1 MSDEKDKIKIT
12 IPEYSGEEF
21 ASDATPSNESAAPV
35 EELKKAEKILTDN
48 DEIAAFNKEV
58 LGELDPPLVVH
69 KKSDTSYDNNN
80 NSVLEMNDTHIDDTK
95 PTLTRHRFKK
105 ENKKNGKAAV
115 AVIFIAVIIVAVFAA
130 LYFTGNVSLSGS
142 KKNNSQSSSQTSE
155 STTSLQQKYAGT
167 IVVKGMYI
175 FVDGTEVDGIQGLT
189 EALKYID
196 KSTTAYEIIIEGT
209 QNSYES
215 SYYNSDILSCLTELG
230 FYGDDTKVEHVDST
244 GLMSE
249 EEIEKSSVQASS
261 EQAAQSQSQSQS
273 QTQSQQQ
280 TQNAQ

>member
-1 MSDEKDKIKIT
+1 MSDENEKVKIT

-21 ASDATPSNESAAPV
+21 APDAPASTESAVPT
-35 EELKKAEKILTDN
+35 EEIKKAEKILTDN

-69 KKSDTSYDNNN
+69 KKSDSSYGNNN
-80 NSVLEMNDTHIDDTK
+80 NSVIEMNDTHIDDTK

-105 ENKKNGKAAV
+105 ENKKKGKGAV
-115 AVIFIAVIIVAVFAA
+115 AVIFIAVVIVAVFAA
-130 LYFTGNVSLSGS
+130 LYFTGNISL
-142 KKNNSQSSSQTSE
+142 NNNKSDTQKTSQTSE

-175 FVDGTEVDGIQGLT
+175 FVDGEEVDGIQGLT
-189 EALKYID
+189 EALRYVD

-215 SYYNSDILSCLTELG
+215 SYYNSDILSCLTQLG
-230 FYGDDTKVEHVDST
+230 FYGDNTKVEHIDST
-244 GLMSE
+244 GLMSK
-249 EEIEKSSVQASS
+249 EEIERSSVQASS
-261 EQAAQSQSQSQS
+261 EQAAQQSQSQS
-273 QTQSQQQ
+273 QTQQQ

>member
-21 ASDATPSNESAAPV
+21 APDAAPSNELAAPV
-35 EELKKAEKILTDN
+35 EEIKKAEKILTDN

-58 LGELDPPLVVH
+58 LGELEPPLVVH

-80 NSVLEMNDTHIDDTK
+80 NSVLEMNDTHIDDNK

-105 ENKKNGKAAV
+105 DDKKKGKGV
-115 AVIFIAVIIVAVFAA
+115 VVVIFIAVVVVAVFAA
-130 LYFTGNVSLSGS
+130 LYFTGNIPLNNS
-142 KKNNSQSSSQTSE
+142 KSNSQSSSQTSE
-155 STTSLQQKYAGT
+155 TTTSLQQKYAGT

-189 EALKYID
+189 ESLKYLD
-196 KSTTAYEIIIEGT
+196 KSTTAYKIIIEGT

-215 SYYNSDILSCLTELG
+215 SYYNSDILGCLTQLG

-244 GLMSE
+244 GLMSKD
-249 EEIEKSSVQASS
+249 EIEKSSAQASS
-261 EQAAQSQSQSQS
+261 EQAMQS
-273 QTQSQQQ
+273 QSQQQ

>member
-12 IPEYSGEEF
+12 TPEYSGEEF
-21 ASDATPSNESAAPV
+21 TPDAAPSNEPAAPV
-35 EELKKAEKILTDN
+35 EEIKKAEKILTDN
-48 DEIAAFNKEV
+48 DEIAAFNKEI
-58 LGELDPPLVVH
+58 LGELEPPLVVH

-80 NSVLEMNDTHIDDTK
+80 NSVIEMNDTHIDDTK

-105 ENKKNGKAAV
+105 DNKKNGKSAV
-115 AVIFIAVIIVAVFAA
+115 IVIFIAVVIVAVFAA
-130 LYFTGNVSLSGS
+130 LYFTGNISL
-142 KKNNSQSSSQTSE
+142 NNSKSNPQSSSQTSE
-155 STTSLQQKYAGT
+155 TTTSLQQKYAGT

-189 EALKYID
+189 EALKYLD

-215 SYYNSDILSCLTELG
+215 SYYNSDILSCLTQLG

-244 GLMSE
+244 GLMSKD
-249 EEIEKSSVQASS
+249 EIEKSSAQASS
-261 EQAAQSQSQSQS
+261 EQAAQSQTQSQS
-273 QTQSQQQ
+273 QQQS
-280 TQNAQ
+280 QNAQ

>member
-21 ASDATPSNESAAPV
+21 APDAAPSNEPAAPV
-35 EELKKAEKILTDN
+35 EEIKKAEKILTDN

-58 LGELDPPLVVH
+58 LGELEPPLVVH

-105 ENKKNGKAAV
+105 DDKKKGKGAV
-115 AVIFIAVIIVAVFAA
+115 AVIFIAVVVVAVFAA
-130 LYFTGNVSLSGS
+130 LYFTGNIPLNNS
-142 KKNNSQSSSQTSE
+142 KSNSQSSSQTSE
-155 STTSLQQKYAGT
+155 TTTSLQQKYAGT

-189 EALKYID
+189 ESLKYLD

-215 SYYNSDILSCLTELG
+215 SYYNSDILGCLTQLG

-244 GLMSE
+244 GLMSKD
-249 EEIEKSSVQASS
+249 EIEKSSAQASS
-261 EQAAQSQSQSQS
+261 EQAMQSQSQSQS
-273 QTQSQQQ
+273 QQ
-280 TQNAQ
+280 

>member
-12 IPEYSGEEF
+12 TPEYSGEEF
-21 ASDATPSNESAAPV
+21 APDAGSANEPAAPV
-35 EELKKAEKILTDN
+35 EEIKKAEKILTDN

-105 ENKKNGKAAV
+105 ENKKKGKGAV
-115 AVIFIAVIIVAVFAA
+115 VVIFIAVVIVAVFAA
-130 LYFTGNVSLSGS
+130 LYFTGNISLSGN
-142 KKNNSQSSSQTSE
+142 KGNTQSSSQTSE
-155 STTSLQQKYAGT
+155 TTTSLQQKYTGT

-189 EALKYID
+189 ESLKYLD

-215 SYYNSDILSCLTELG
+215 SYYNSDILGCLTQLG
-230 FYGDDTKVEHVDST
+230 FYGDDTKVEHVEST
-244 GLMSE
+244 GLMSK
-249 EEIEKSSVQASS
+249 EEIEKSSAQASS
-261 EQAAQSQSQSQS
+261 EQAAQQSQS

-280 TQNAQ
+280 TQNVQ

>member
-21 ASDATPSNESAAPV
+21 APDAAPSNEPAAPV
-35 EELKKAEKILTDN
+35 EEIKKAEKILTDN

-58 LGELDPPLVVH
+58 LGELEPPLVVH

-105 ENKKNGKAAV
+105 DDKKKGKGAV
-115 AVIFIAVIIVAVFAA
+115 VVIFIAVVVVAVFAA
-130 LYFTGNVSLSGS
+130 LYFTGNIPLNNS
-142 KKNNSQSSSQTSE
+142 KSNSQSSSQTSE
-155 STTSLQQKYAGT
+155 TTTSLQQKYAGT

-175 FVDGTEVDGIQGLT
+175 FVDGIQGLT
-189 EALKYID
+189 ESLKYLD

-215 SYYNSDILSCLTELG
+215 SYYNSDILGCLTQLG
-230 FYGDDTKVEHVDST
+230 FYGDDTKVEHVEST
-244 GLMSE
+244 GLMSKD
-249 EEIEKSSVQASS
+249 EIEKSSAQASS
-261 EQAAQSQSQSQS
+261 EQAMQS
-273 QTQSQQQ
+273 QSQQQ

>member
-21 ASDATPSNESAAPV
+21 APVAAPSNEPAAPV
-35 EELKKAEKILTDN
+35 EEIKKAEKILTDN

-58 LGELDPPLVVH
+58 LGELEPPLVVH

-80 NSVLEMNDTHIDDTK
+80 NSVLEMNDTHIDDNK

-105 ENKKNGKAAV
+105 DDKKKGKGV
-115 AVIFIAVIIVAVFAA
+115 VVVIFIAVVVVAVFAA
-130 LYFTGNVSLSGS
+130 LYFTGNIPLNNS
-142 KKNNSQSSSQTSE
+142 KSNSQSSSQTSDT
-155 STTSLQQKYAGT
+155 TTSLQQKYAGT

-189 EALKYID
+189 ESLKYLD
-196 KSTTAYEIIIEGT
+196 KSTTAYKIIIEGT

-215 SYYNSDILSCLTELG
+215 SYYNSDILGCLTQLG

-244 GLMSE
+244 GLMSKD
-249 EEIEKSSVQASS
+249 EIEKSSAQASS
-261 EQAAQSQSQSQS
+261 EQAMQS
-273 QTQSQQQ
+273 QSQQQ

>member
-12 IPEYSGEEF
+12 TPEYSGEEF
-21 ASDATPSNESAAPV
+21 TPDAAPSNEPAAPV
-35 EELKKAEKILTDN
+35 EEIKKAEKILTDN
-48 DEIAAFNKEV
+48 DEIAAFNKEI
-58 LGELDPPLVVH
+58 LGELEPPLVVH

-105 ENKKNGKAAV
+105 DNKKNGKSAV
-115 AVIFIAVIIVAVFAA
+115 IVIFIAVVIVAVFAA
-130 LYFTGNVSLSGS
+130 LYFTGNISL
-142 KKNNSQSSSQTSE
+142 NNSKSNPQSSSQTSE
-155 STTSLQQKYAGT
+155 TTTSLQQKYAGT

-189 EALKYID
+189 EALKYLD

-215 SYYNSDILSCLTELG
+215 SYYNSDILSCLTQLG

-244 GLMSE
+244 GLMSKD
-249 EEIEKSSVQASS
+249 EIEKSSAQASS
-261 EQAAQSQSQSQS
+261 EQAAQSQTQSQS
-273 QTQSQQQ
+273 QQQS
-280 TQNAQ
+280 QNAQ

>member
-12 IPEYSGEEF
+12 TPEYSGEEF
-21 ASDATPSNESAAPV
+21 APDAVSEPAAPV
-35 EELKKAEKILTDN
+35 EEIKKAEKILTDN

-69 KKSDTSYDNNN
+69 KKSDASYDNNN

-105 ENKKNGKAAV
+105 ENKKKGKGAV
-115 AVIFIAVIIVAVFAA
+115 VVIFIAVVIVAVFAG
-130 LYFTGNVSLSGS
+130 LYFTGNISLSGN
-142 KKNNSQSSSQTSE
+142 KGNTQSSSQTSE
-155 STTSLQQKYAGT
+155 TTTTLQQKYAGT

-189 EALKYID
+189 ESLKYLD

-215 SYYNSDILSCLTELG
+215 SYYNSDILGCLTQLG

-244 GLMSE
+244 GLMSK

-261 EQAAQSQSQSQS
+261 EQAAQSQSQT

>member
-21 ASDATPSNESAAPV
+21 APDAAPSNESAAPV
-35 EELKKAEKILTDN
+35 EEIKKAEKILTDN

-58 LGELDPPLVVH
+58 LGELEPPLVVH

-105 ENKKNGKAAV
+105 DDKKKGKGAV
-115 AVIFIAVIIVAVFAA
+115 AVIFIAVVVVAVFAA
-130 LYFTGNVSLSGS
+130 LYFTGNIPLNNS
-142 KKNNSQSSSQTSE
+142 KSNSQSSSQTSE
-155 STTSLQQKYAGT
+155 TTTSLQQKYAGT

-189 EALKYID
+189 ESLKYLD

-215 SYYNSDILSCLTELG
+215 SYYNSDILGCLTQLG

-244 GLMSE
+244 GLMSKD
-249 EEIEKSSVQASS
+249 EIEKSSAQASS
-261 EQAAQSQSQSQS
+261 EQAMQSQS
-273 QTQSQQQ
+273 QSQQQ

>member
-21 ASDATPSNESAAPV
+21 APDAAPSNETAAPV
-35 EELKKAEKILTDN
+35 EEIKKAEKILTDN

-58 LGELDPPLVVH
+58 LGELEPPLVVH

-105 ENKKNGKAAV
+105 DDKKKGKGAV
-115 AVIFIAVIIVAVFAA
+115 AVIFIAVVVVAVFAA
-130 LYFTGNVSLSGS
+130 LYFTGNIPLNNS
-142 KKNNSQSSSQTSE
+142 KSNSQSSSQTSE
-155 STTSLQQKYAGT
+155 TTTSLQQKYAGT

-189 EALKYID
+189 ESLKYLD
-196 KSTTAYEIIIEGT
+196 KSTTAYKIIIEGT

-215 SYYNSDILSCLTELG
+215 SYYNSDILGCLTQLG

-244 GLMSE
+244 GLMSKD
-249 EEIEKSSVQASS
+249 EIEKSSAQASS
-261 EQAAQSQSQSQS
+261 EQAMQSQS
-273 QTQSQQQ
+273 QSQQQ

>member
-21 ASDATPSNESAAPV
+21 APDVAPSNEPAAPV
-35 EELKKAEKILTDN
+35 EEIKKAEKILTDN

-58 LGELDPPLVVH
+58 LGELEPPLVVH

-80 NSVLEMNDTHIDDTK
+80 NSVLEMNDTHIDDNK

-105 ENKKNGKAAV
+105 DDKKKGKGV
-115 AVIFIAVIIVAVFAA
+115 VVVIFIAVVVVAVFAA
-130 LYFTGNVSLSGS
+130 LYFTGNIPLNNS
-142 KKNNSQSSSQTSE
+142 KSNSQSSSQTSE
-155 STTSLQQKYAGT
+155 TTTSLQQKYAGT

-189 EALKYID
+189 ESLKYLD
-196 KSTTAYEIIIEGT
+196 KSTTAYKIIIEGT

-215 SYYNSDILSCLTELG
+215 SYYNSDILGCLTQLG

-244 GLMSE
+244 GLMSKD
-249 EEIEKSSVQASS
+249 EIEKSSAQASS
-261 EQAAQSQSQSQS
+261 EQAMQS
-273 QTQSQQQ
+273 QSQQQ

>member
-21 ASDATPSNESAAPV
+21 APDAAPSNETAAPV
-35 EELKKAEKILTDN
+35 EEIKKAEKILTDN

-58 LGELDPPLVVH
+58 LGELEPPLVVH

-105 ENKKNGKAAV
+105 DDKKKGKGAV
-115 AVIFIAVIIVAVFAA
+115 VVIFIAVVVVAVFAA
-130 LYFTGNVSLSGS
+130 LYFTGNIPLSNS
-142 KKNNSQSSSQTSE
+142 KSNSQSSSQTSE
-155 STTSLQQKYAGT
+155 TTTSLQQKYAGT

-189 EALKYID
+189 ESLKYLD

-215 SYYNSDILSCLTELG
+215 SYYNSDILGCLTQLG

-244 GLMSE
+244 GLMSKD
-249 EEIEKSSVQASS
+249 EIEKSSAQASS
-261 EQAAQSQSQSQS
+261 EQAMQSQSQSQS
-273 QTQSQQQ
+273 QQQ
-280 TQNAQ
+280 TQNEQ

>member
-12 IPEYSGEEF
+12 IPKYSGEEF
-21 ASDATPSNESAAPV
+21 APDAAPSNEPAAPV
-35 EELKKAEKILTDN
+35 EEIKKAEKILTDN
-48 DEIAAFNKEV
+48 DEIAAFNKEI
-58 LGELDPPLVVH
+58 LGELEPPLVVH

-105 ENKKNGKAAV
+105 DNKKNGKSAV
-115 AVIFIAVIIVAVFAA
+115 IVIFIAVVIVAVFAA
-130 LYFTGNVSLSGS
+130 LYFTGNISL
-142 KKNNSQSSSQTSE
+142 NNSKRNPQSSSQTSE
-155 STTSLQQKYAGT
+155 TTTSLQQKYAGT

-189 EALKYID
+189 ESLKYLD

-215 SYYNSDILSCLTELG
+215 SYYNSDILSCLTQLG

-244 GLMSE
+244 GLMSKD
-249 EEIEKSSVQASS
+249 EIEKSSAQASS
-261 EQAAQSQSQSQS
+261 EQAAQSQTQS
-273 QTQSQQQ
+273 QSQQQ